1 MRPLRPR
8 LSQYARLLAVPESN
22 TLIASVPPDRMPE
35 LLATVAA
42 TEIYHMPFSDAVKRL
57 PAMHADSKKQPEPE
71 KSSKTGKT
79 VEAQYTPKHLSPGR
93 LMVYLQTFGDT
104 PVGFSENMTSTV
116 FYGEPEMVQA
126 QTALAKMIDVETHQE
141 CVERVQP

>member
-8 LSQYARLLAVPESN
+8 LSQYSRLLAVPESN
-22 TLIASVPPDRMPE
+22 TLIASVSPDRMPE

-42 TEIYHMPFSDAVKRL
+42 TEIYQMPVSDAVKHL
-57 PAMHADSKKQPEPE
+57 PAMHTDSKEQPEPE
-71 KSSKTGKT
+71 KPSKTGKT

-104 PVGFSENMTSTV
+104 QVGFSDDMMSTV
-116 FYGEPEMVQA
+116 FYGEPEIVQA
-126 QTALAKMIDVETHQE
+126 QTALAKMIDVESHQE
-141 CVERVQP
+141 CIARARP